1 MIYQS
6 QFSDYN
12 NQLYSVELETPPI
25 GQESQWFTIFDDTI
39 YANHQEGWLSYSD
52 TSDYNNN
59 TSYGMNES
67 GFSISRHSYIS
78 WTLPDGQYW
87 FVIDPLSFNGIE
99 RGDIIEIRFK
109 FKGFQDQIRG
119 NGIQHTY
126 GIKFGHIIASR
137 VEGQD
142 VFELD
147 DYIDLGAFASS
158 TMDTSIRGDE
168 YSYTYQA
175 NGTSLEG
182 TSFDYLGFLIRNT
195 NCNCFKVR
203 DLVIYNKTRGTSFVI
218 QDSTHQWQLQNY
230 YISGGEL
237 IGGLHMDI
245 SDDYNQA
252 NMMVGV
258 DRKENQDN
266 EYFGGA
272 YYFQAWCNSN
282 DNFYT
287 FDNCEY
293 QENRQFRYPDFHIY
307 KPVSLRKGYMYNV
320 KVIYKSKQ
328 GAGCNIY
335 LMKNGNVVASEPLHK
350 TSGDDS
356 ALVIFQTTLT
366 DDVDEIRI
374 GSIGGNYQRDF
385 YVYRVLCERL
395 EINQTRVDVTLGG
408 EPFTVELQGDDEDL
422 FKPIRNSIAT
432 ATIVSDQY
440 LFNLYSNSNNI
451 QVRLIKGDYD
461 GEIEW
466 LGVVKPLMFDMGYN
480 QELEEIQIECQDY
493 ISSLEN
499 IHLTDIDI
507 ITNHPIMSF
516 GELFNKILFENT
528 KYTKLWVPDLVNFD
542 MLSTYRISTKN
553 FIDDDCKIITQN
565 NQTTV
570 LYADK
575 NWSLYKILEEM
586 CKYMGVTLVVE
597 GEDVILIPYLQLQFT
612 YTFKK
617 YQIGVELSYLGNGFT
632 KKHDKSVVDIYDS
645 STLSLSPVLNKFSV
659 KTKTNKVKEI
669 IPDFLDDDNV
679 ENITNVP
686 VWEQVRWETSID
698 LGEYEFEDDKKY
710 QCDVKMMKTKS
721 DKCTNYTY
729 TQIPKP
735 TKYTDYDYTTV
746 HKTTNYPVIYSGLI
760 NSYCG
765 GIIDFRAIEE
775 KDEVDSNLKSNAQV
789 GYDRYLVFCK
799 GKDDNISY
807 QPIYQPCFKI
817 VSDEME
823 FTNKMALQISANLIQ
838 TPYVK
843 ASTMHDVENVF
854 EQVPIERDKDMHIS
868 FRTRPEGE
876 SNAYTQTNRFCYV
889 HMLVKIGDYCFHNVG
904 DFFSTKDGQP
914 WTYPFHFFRKG
925 WWERYNSYY
934 EQGGADSPRLQF
946 DNEENEWAFGK
957 SMGEVDNSGDSGINQ
972 DSSGY
977 WIMFNANEDQSE
989 TQTSH
994 KENHVDLPEKFTGRL
1009 EIIFYPNDTQA
1020 WNDDNRLFGV
1030 DIQFLKDLKVKLVV
1044 PRNMEYTED
1053 EWNSETQIDA
1063 VIDSESLRKAETIE
1077 VEMHTDFGK
1086 CPSYSVVMGAH
1097 DYQIINMNE
1106 GSHCAEEWIVYNYTN
1121 QYSDVRKVLDTS
1133 VNGEI
1138 HPYSLIT
1145 MTGRSHFGK
1154 MVVDSYKKDY
1164 RTGYTK
1170 VKLIEICNLQEQI

>member
-6 QFSDYN
+6 QFSDFN
-12 NQLYSVELETPPI
+12 NQLYSLEMETPPI
-25 GQESQWFTIFDDTI
+25 GQESQWVTIFDDTI
-39 YANHQEGWLSYSD
+39 NITDQKGWSSWADYSNFTPGQTDYGFNNEGFYIWH
-52 TSDYNNN
+52 NP
-59 TSYGMNES
+59 
-67 GFSISRHSYIS
+67 YIS

-87 FVIDPLSFNGIE
+87 FVIDPLTFNGIE

-109 FKGFQDQIRG
+109 FKGFQDQDRY
-119 NGIQHTY
+119 NSVKSCY

-147 DYIDLGAFASS
+147 DYIDLDGFASS
-158 TMDTSIRGDE
+158 TMDTSVRGDE

-252 NMMVGV
+252 NMMVEV
-258 DRKENQDN
+258 DRTVNKDN

-287 FDNCEY
+287 FNNCEY
-293 QENRQFRYPDFHIY
+293 QENRQFRYPNY
-307 KPVSLRKGYMYNV
+307 YVSKKVSLRSGYMYTI
-320 KVIYKSKQ
+320 KVFYDQRQGVGAKIYF
-328 GAGCNIY
+328 
-335 LMKNGNVVASEPLHK
+335 MRNGEIVGSQSMGKTTEASLHIW
-350 TSGDDS
+350 SYY
-356 ALVIFQTTLT
+356 ATT
-366 DDVDEIRI
+366 DIDEIRI
-374 GSIGGNYQRDF
+374 GNFEEGSYFKDF
-385 YVYRVLCERL
+385 TLTRVIVDRL

-408 EPFTVELQGDDEDL
+408 EPFIVELNGDEEDL
-422 FKPIRNSIAT
+422 FKPIRTSIAT

-451 QVRLIKGDYD
+451 QVRLRNGDYD

-466 LGVVKPLMFDMGYN
+466 MGIVKPLMFDMGYD

-493 ISSLEN
+493 ISSLES
-499 IHLTDIDI
+499 IYLTDIDI
-507 ITNHPIMSF
+507 LTNHPIMSF

-542 MLSTYRISTKN
+542 MLSTYKISTRN
-553 FIDDDCKIITQN
+553 FIDDDCKLVTQN
-565 NQTTV
+565 SDTTI

-586 CKYMGVTLVVE
+586 CKYMGVTLVTE

-617 YQIGVELSYLGNGFT
+617 YQIGVDLTYIGNGFT

-645 STLSLSPVLNKFSV
+645 STLSLLPVLNKFSV

-669 IPDFLDDDNV
+669 IPDFLNDDNV

-721 DKCTNYTY
+721 EKCTNYIY

-735 TKYTDYDYTTV
+735 TNYTDYDYTTV
-746 HKTTNYPVIYSGLI
+746 HKTTDYPVRYSGLI

-934 EQGGADSPRLQF
+934 ERGSADSPRLQF

-989 TQTSH
+989 TQTS
-994 KENHVDLPEKFTGRL
+994 
-1009 EIIFYPNDTQA
+1009 
-1020 WNDDNRLFGV
+1020 
-1030 DIQFLKDLKVKLVV
+1030 
-1044 PRNMEYTED
+1044 
-1053 EWNSETQIDA
+1053 
-1063 VIDSESLRKAETIE
+1063 
-1077 VEMHTDFGK
+1077 
-1086 CPSYSVVMGAH
+1086 
-1097 DYQIINMNE
+1097 
-1106 GSHCAEEWIVYNYTN
+1106 
-1121 QYSDVRKVLDTS
+1121 
-1133 VNGEI
+1133 
-1138 HPYSLIT
+1138 
-1145 MTGRSHFGK
+1145 
-1154 MVVDSYKKDY
+1154 
-1164 RTGYTK
+1164 
-1170 VKLIEICNLQEQI
+1170 